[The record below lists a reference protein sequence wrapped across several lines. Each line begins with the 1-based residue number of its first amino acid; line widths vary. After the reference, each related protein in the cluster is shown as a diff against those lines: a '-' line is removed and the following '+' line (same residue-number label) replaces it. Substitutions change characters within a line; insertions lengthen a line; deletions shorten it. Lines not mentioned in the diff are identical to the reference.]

1 MKTFMCIRMFFIPLA
16 SRLVFSQEDPEF
28 HLVLSINARHFWSSM
43 ILGGSGVTI
52 TVSCSV
58 LEVEDAVFEVRK
70 AVSVIIS
77 NASIINSLIALPGSP
92 SKLIHSNILFGVV

>member
-1 MKTFMCIRMFFIPLA
+1 MVEMLGALLNQKSHSQITSKFMKTFMCIRMFFIPLA

-43 ILGGSGVTI
+43 ILGGGGVTI

-58 LEVEDAVFEVRK
+58 LEVGE
-70 AVSVIIS
+70 
-77 NASIINSLIALPGSP
+77 P
-92 SKLIHSNILFGVV
+92 SSRYERPFR